1 MAKGKSVGDFKQYRE
16 VLKKRTFARA
26 ERFEVQFA
34 LVNLLQKSN
43 GIAKKLNASAA
54 SLETD
59 VALFCEEVQIPGM
72 ILSNK
77 EFNIGPWTFF
87 RNTKVGFLGNE
98 INFTFLTDNDW
109 NLRGLFEHW
118 IDACASVQSQQ
129 LGYLDDISTEIT
141 ISALDMQDNV
151 KKEWKLY
158 ECMPKVLNL
167 VPLSSG
173 TTSAIRTTLIISA
186 AYWEASENYG
196 PYPNKPN
203 DRENDGTLEPSS
215 VDHFGANNQEED
227 FQYGYAVAP
236 KKPLYKPPPWKPGAK
251 KLESFDSGNQE
262 E

>member
-1 MAKGKSVGDFKQYRE
+1 MPKGKSVGDFKQYRE
-16 VLKKRTFARA
+16 ELKKRTFARA

-43 GIAKKLNASAA
+43 GIAEKLNASAA

-196 PYPNKPN
+196 PY
-203 DRENDGTLEPSS
+203 ENAPTPDPVSQVHDMGTRAESGDG
-215 VDHFGANNQEED
+215 GD
-227 FQYGYAVAP
+227 FRVEGYKSQGSAP
-236 KKPLYKPPPWKPGAK
+236 TYKPAPWKPGAK

>member
-1 MAKGKSVGDFKQYRE
+1 MPKGKALGDFKQYRQE
-16 VLKKRTFARA
+16 LKDRTFARA

-34 LVNLLQKSN
+34 LTNLLQKDNDISKN
-43 GIAKKLNASAA
+43 LNASAA

-77 EFNIGPWTFF
+77 EFNLGPWTFF

-118 IDACASVQSQQ
+118 IDACADVKSQE
-129 LGYLDDISTEIT
+129 LGYIDDITTEIT
-141 ISALDMQDNV
+141 ISALDIQDNV

-196 PYPNKPN
+196 PYANKPN
-203 DRENDGTLEPSS
+203 DIENDGTGLEPSGHPDYI
-215 VDHFGANNQEED
+215 V
-227 FQYGYAVAP
+227 P
-236 KKPLYKPPPWKPGAK
+236 PRKPIYKSPPWKPGAK
-251 KLESFDSGNQE
+251 KLESFDSGNE